1 MVEPE
6 TPFELLLG
14 LALQPVATSA
24 NEAAA
29 TRAADNLVRR
39 ENFTVTPLCA
49 WIGEVFESAPWF
61 VRALSQDRAN
71 TKYRSS
77 VLSRH
82 FWERSQIVSKP
93 DRRGPFSPPFVYFLP
108 TGSGSGSGTT
118 TWIRPVVV
126 SGARP

>member
-6 TPFELLLG
+6 APDEPLLLP
-14 LALQPVATSA
+14 LELQPVAISA
-24 NEAAA
+24 RDAAP
-29 TRAADNLVRR
+29 TIAADSLVRR

-49 WIGEVFESAPWF
+49 WIGEVFKSAPSF

-82 FWERSQIVSKP
+82 FWERSQIVSKH
-93 DRRGPFSPPFVYFLP
+93 DRKGLF
-108 TGSGSGSGTT
+108 
-118 TWIRPVVV
+118 
-126 SGARP
+126 